1 MFLIQKVE
9 ELIVTYND
17 GRKSIG
23 EFILTNFSTIQNY
36 SIDEIEKKTRTS
48 KASIV
53 RFAKTLGY
61 EGWKD
66 LKRDL
71 IREQKVN
78 FDLDFNYP
86 FQEGDDVQDIAKKLA
101 NVQTES
107 IMDTFSHLDLET
119 MMDCTDHI
127 LNAKKIIMFGVAP
140 NTSIAQLFQRK
151 MLSIGKVVEIADFR
165 EMGMNAKLMNEN
177 DFAIIIS
184 YSGNNAASEP
194 VNIVSILNRNNVPI
208 LAITSGGDN
217 YLRMHTDFVLTL
229 CSRERLYTKI
239 ANFASE
245 QSLLYVLNVLFAC
258 CFERNYEENDRF
270 KQQSAREL
278 EQSRLK
284 NYHKDKE

>member
-9 ELIVTYND
+9 ELVVTYND
-17 GRKSIG
+17 GRKNIG
-23 EFILTNFSTIQNY
+23 EFILTNFNTIQNY
-36 SIDEIEKKTRTS
+36 SIDEIAKNTKTS

-86 FQEGDDVQDIAKKLA
+86 FQEGDDVQEIAKKIA
-101 NVQTES
+101 NVQMES
-107 IMDTFSHLDLET
+107 IMDTYAHLDLET

-127 LNAKKIIMFGVAP
+127 IKAKKIALFGVAP
-140 NTSIAQLFQRK
+140 NTNIAQLFQRK
-151 MLSIGKVVEIADFR
+151 MLSIGKVIEIADFR

-177 DFAIIIS
+177 DFAIVIS
-184 YSGNNAASEP
+184 YSGNNATSEP
-194 VNIVSILNRNNVPI
+194 VNIVSILNHNNVPI

-278 EQSRLK
+278 ERSRLK
-284 NYHKDKE
+284 NYYKE

>member
-9 ELIVTYND
+9 ELVVTYND
-17 GRKSIG
+17 GRKNIG
-23 EFILTNFSTIQNY
+23 EFILANFNTIQNY
-36 SIDEIEKKTRTS
+36 SIDEIAKNTKTS

-86 FQEGDDVQDIAKKLA
+86 FQEGDDVQEIAKKIA
-101 NVQTES
+101 NVQMES
-107 IMDTFSHLDLET
+107 IMDTYAHLDLET
-119 MMDCTDHI
+119 MMDCTDQI
-127 LNAKKIIMFGVAP
+127 IKAKKIALFGVAP

-151 MLSIGKVVEIADFR
+151 MLSIGKVIEVADFR
-165 EMGMNAKLMNEN
+165 EMGMSAKLMNEN
-177 DFAIIIS
+177 DFAIVIS
-184 YSGNNAASEP
+184 YSGNNATSEP

-278 EQSRLK
+278 ERSRLK
-284 NYHKDKE
+284 NYYKE

>member
-36 SIDEIEKKTRTS
+36 SIDEIAKKTRTS

-107 IMDTFSHLDLET
+107 IMDTFSHLDLAT

>member
-36 SIDEIEKKTRTS
+36 SIDEIAKKTRTS

>member
-9 ELIVTYND
+9 ELVVTYND
-17 GRKSIG
+17 GRKNIG
-23 EFILTNFSTIQNY
+23 EFILANFNTIQNY
-36 SIDEIEKKTRTS
+36 SIDEIAKNTKTS

-86 FQEGDDVQDIAKKLA
+86 FQEGDDVQEIAKKIA
-101 NVQTES
+101 NVQMES
-107 IMDTFSHLDLET
+107 IMDTYAHLDLET
-119 MMDCTDHI
+119 MMDCTDQI
-127 LNAKKIIMFGVAP
+127 IKAKKIALFGVAP

-151 MLSIGKVVEIADFR
+151 MLSIGKVIEVADFR

-177 DFAIIIS
+177 DFAIVIS
-184 YSGNNAASEP
+184 YSGNNATSEP

-278 EQSRLK
+278 ERSRLK
-284 NYHKDKE
+284 NYYKE